1 MLTGLADIRATSFKD
16 STAGT
21 GLNAPALTVKVKFDD
36 NKKEESATFGKNGN
50 DVFMARPDDHGA
62 GVIEAD
68 KLTEALKTLD
78 ELAQ

>member
-1 MLTGLADIRATSFKD
+1 
-16 STAGT
+16 
-21 GLNAPALTVKVKFDD
+21 
-36 NKKEESATFGKNGN
+36 
-50 DVFMARPDDHGA
+50 MARADDHGA